1 MSPVSLKGV
10 VLGGIVDIVATNI
23 AAIPLVVL
31 AATRANVLSLPR
43 EQQTPAVVETL
54 QNTPSLYFTQ
64 LVLGALCSILG
75 GYVAARIA
83 RRSPILNGALSAF
96 LCVGFGLYAFATKA
110 DALGPWAHAG
120 FLLGSPG
127 LGALGGYLYAR
138 RRQPSVPATA
148 A

>member
-1 MSPVSLKGV
+1 MSQVSLKGV

-31 AATRANVLSLPR
+31 AAARSNAMSLPQ
-43 EQQTPAVVETL
+43 EQQTAAVVETL

-83 RRSPILNGALSAF
+83 KRSPLLNGALSAF

-110 DALGPWAHAG
+110 DAIGPWAHAG
-120 FLLGSPG
+120 FLLGSPAF
-127 LGALGGYLYAR
+127 GALGGYLYAR